1 MKPYRA
7 IDKETGDV
15 KDFRTAMR
23 LMDWL
28 FAVGGFR
35 ALSRFWVYKNRRRI
49 RLPRGGEVG
58 EIARWL
64 EEKK

>member
-7 IDKETGDV
+7 IEKATGDI
-15 KDFRTAMR
+15 KDFASATR

-28 FAVGGFR
+28 FAVGGFH

-64 EEKK
+64 EGKK